1 VQAHSIS
8 MGVSRVSQIN
18 YESPY
23 GDRLLHNVDCE
34 RENSVR
40 GFVRE
45 SANFVSL
52 SSNKGAGQQPPLGP
66 SGLFIGWEVP

>member
-1 VQAHSIS
+1 MNPP
-8 MGVSRVSQIN
+8 MGI
-18 YESPY
+18 
-23 GDRLLHNVDCE
+23 DCCTTLNE